1 MVFVSSLTIF
11 SCKPKPTPPTPPVP
25 VNLMTVSARPVLYYD
40 KYPST
45 TVAISQV
52 SLTAQVTGYVT
63 SINFTE
69 GSHVHKGQLLYKL
82 DERLYTASV
91 DQARAMLRMDSGNLR
106 LVQQDADRYAYLAK
120 HNAIAT
126 QVVDHANIQLQNAKD
141 SVVAAQQQLKTALT
155 NLSYSN
161 IYAPFDGIIGI
172 SQVRIGNLVN
182 AGTTVL
188 NTVSTE
194 NPMGVDFL
202 INEAQL
208 PHFEELQAGKGKSVD
223 SLFTILLPNGQLYSY
238 PGKILFID
246 RAVDPQTGSIDIR
259 LAFPN
264 SDNLLRPGMSTVVR
278 VHNQDRRPQVV
289 VPSRAVVEQMGEYFL
304 FVAVDTVLKAKPG
317 GGEEGKTA
325 GGSDAKTG
333 SGAGGQTA
341 GSQTAGGE
349 EGKTGGGEKGK
360 KETDTVETP
369 KLRAF
374 ERKVQLGETVGPNI
388 VVKSGVE
395 PGDRIV
401 VDGVQ
406 AIHEGSPISAAPPKR
421 REGQDS
427 TGQHAD
433 SSIHNQAKH

>member
-11 SCKPKPTPPTPPVP
+11 SCKPKPTPPTPPVA
-25 VNLMTVSARPVLYYD
+25 VNLMTVTARPVLYYD

-63 SINFTE
+63 SIYFTE

-82 DERLYTASV
+82 DERLYTAAV

-172 SQVRIGNLVN
+172 SQVRIGNLVSP
-182 AGTTVL
+182 GTTVL

-194 NPMGVDFL
+194 NPMGVDFVV
-202 INEAQL
+202 NEAQL
-208 PHFEELQAGKGKSVD
+208 PHFEELQAGKGKSID
-223 SLFTILLPNGQLYSY
+223 SLFTILLPGGQLYPF

-264 SDNLLRPGMSTVVR
+264 PGNILRPGMSTVVR
-278 VHNQDRRPQVV
+278 VHNQDRQPQVV
-289 VPSRAVVEQMGEYFL
+289 VPGRAVVEQMGEYFL

-317 GGEEGKTA
+317 ADGKADAGAAGQPA
-325 GGSDAKTG
+325 GGAD
-333 SGAGGQTA
+333 
-341 GSQTAGGE
+341 
-349 EGKTGGGEKGK
+349 GK
-360 KETDTVETP
+360 KGADTVETP

-374 ERKVQLGETVGPNI
+374 EKKVQLGETVGANI

-406 AIHEGSPISAAPPKR
+406 AIHEGSQINAAPPKH

-427 TGQHAD
+427 TGRKAD
-433 SSIHNQAKH
+433 SSNHK